1 MSNPFL
7 STSASRP
14 GHGTIHLAL
23 LLPNTPRLKQV
34 SYQYPLKLISPST
47 SHVSDDQSH
56 VVHTVY
62 LLSYGGGLVAGDEI
76 NLKII
81 LETNTRLVLL
91 TQGSTKLFKAPG
103 RHVLSKQCT
112 TVEVAPTSA
121 LCYLPDPVQPFER
134 SNFEQTQVYNILT
147 PETGSQSGNLCLLDW
162 VCNGRPANGE
172 HWSFFRYGSRNE
184 IYITP
189 PDGKRRL
196 LLRDNVIL
204 DDNGVDGSVATRM
217 DGQAVFGTLI
227 LFGPLMESLREFFM
241 AEFKLLSRIGD
252 RKWDSGSDCGEG
264 DEDIE
269 PAVARRLVRQRLEN
283 EAGVLWSAASVRG
296 CVVVKFTA
304 PEVEAGKDWLRRML
318 LEEGSVKAS
327 FGERAFLC
335 LR

>member
-7 STSASRP
+7 SSSASKP

-23 LLPNTPRLKQV
+23 LPPNTPRLKQV

-47 SHVSDDQSH
+47 PHVLDDGSLL
-56 VVHTVY
+56 VHTVY
-62 LLSYGGGLVAGDEI
+62 LLSYGGGLVAGDTI
-76 NLKII
+76 NLKVI
-81 LETNTRLVLL
+81 LEANTRLVLL
-91 TQGSTKLFKAPG
+91 TQGSTKLFKAPS
-103 RHVLSKQCT
+103 RDVLSKQCT

-147 PETGSQSGNLCLLDW
+147 PQAGDQSGNLCVLDW
-162 VCNGRPANGE
+162 VCNGRPATGE

-184 IYITP
+184 VYITR

-204 DDNGVDGSVATRM
+204 DDNGVDGSIATRM

-227 LFGPLMESLREFFM
+227 LFGPLLESLREFFM
-241 AEFKLLSRIGD
+241 AEFKLLSRIGG
-252 RKWDSGSDCGEG
+252 RKWDSGSDCGDGEG
-264 DEDIE
+264 DVE

-283 EAGVLWSAASVRG
+283 EANVLWSAASVRG

-318 LEEGSVKAS
+318 LEEGSVEAK

>member
-7 STSASRP
+7 SSASKP

-23 LLPNTPRLKQV
+23 LPPNTPRLKTV

-47 SHVSDDQSH
+47 FHVPDDESRL
-56 VVHTVY
+56 VHTVY
-62 LLSYGGGLVAGDEI
+62 LLSYGGGLVAGDAI
-76 NLKII
+76 NLNVI
-81 LETNTRLVLL
+81 LEANTRLVLL

-103 RHVLSKQCT
+103 RDVLTTQCM

-134 SNFEQTQVYNILT
+134 SNFEQTQIYNILCPNEGT
-147 PETGSQSGNLCLLDW
+147 DLGNICVLDW

-172 HWSFFRYGSRNE
+172 DWSFYRYGSRNE
-184 IYITP
+184 IYLSHP
-189 PDGKRRL
+189 NGKRRL
-196 LLRDNVIL
+196 LLRDNVVL
-204 DDNGVDGSVATRM
+204 DDGGNDASVAQRM

-227 LFGPLMESLREFFM
+227 LFGPLMRTLGEFFM
-241 AEFKLLSRIGD
+241 EEFKVLPRIGG
-252 RKWDSGSDCGEG
+252 RRWDSGSDCGDGE
-264 DEDIE
+264 EDVE
-269 PAVARRLVRQRLEN
+269 PAIVRRLVRQRQ
-283 EAGVLWSAASVRG
+283 EAEANVLWSAASVRG

-304 PEVEAGKDWLRRML
+304 PEVEAGKGWLRSML
-318 LEEGSVKAS
+318 LEEGTVRTM

>member
-7 STSASRP
+7 SSASKP

-23 LLPNTPRLKQV
+23 LPPNTPRLKTV

-47 SHVSDDQSH
+47 FHVPDDESRL
-56 VVHTVY
+56 VHTVY
-62 LLSYGGGLVAGDEI
+62 LLSYGGGLVAGDAI
-76 NLKII
+76 NLSVI
-81 LETNTRLVLL
+81 LEANTRLVLL
-91 TQGSTKLFKAPG
+91 TQGSTKLFKAPS
-103 RHVLSKQCT
+103 RDVLTTQCM

-134 SNFEQTQVYNILT
+134 SNFEQTQVYNIL
-147 PETGSQSGNLCLLDW
+147 PSKEGTGLGNLCVLDW

-172 HWSFFRYGSRNE
+172 NWSFYRYGSRNE
-184 IYITP
+184 IYISQ

-196 LLRDNVIL
+196 LLRDNVVL
-204 DDNGVDGSVATRM
+204 DDNGNDNSVAPRM

-227 LFGPLMESLREFFM
+227 LFGPLMRSLGQFFM
-241 AEFKLLSRIGD
+241 EEFKVLPRVGG
-252 RKWDSGSDCGEG
+252 RKWDSGSDCGDG
-264 DEDIE
+264 EDYAE
-269 PAVARRLVRQRLEN
+269 PAVVRRLVRQEVDTN
-283 EAGVLWSAASVRG
+283 VLWSAASVRG

-304 PEVEAGKDWLRRML
+304 PEAEAGKSWLRSML
-318 LEEGSVKAS
+318 SEDGSIRTT

>member
-7 STSASRP
+7 SSSASKP
-14 GHGTIHLAL
+14 GHGVIHLAL
-23 LLPNTPRLKQV
+23 LPPNSPRLKQV

-47 SHVSDDQSH
+47 SHVSGDQSH
-56 VVHTVY
+56 VIHTVY
-62 LLSYGGGLVAGDEI
+62 LLSYGGGLVAGDAIDLE
-76 NLKII
+76 II

-103 RHVLSKQCT
+103 REVLSKQRT
-112 TVEVAPTSA
+112 TVEVASASA
-121 LCYLPDPVQPFER
+121 LCYLPDPVQPFEH
-134 SNFEQTQVYNILT
+134 SNFEQTQVYNIVT
-147 PETGSQSGNLCLLDW
+147 PGNGSQTGSLCVLDW

-184 IYITP
+184 IYITQ

-204 DDNGVDGSVATRM
+204 DDEGINGSIATRM

-227 LFGPLMESLREFFM
+227 LFGPLLESLREFFM
-241 AEFKLLSRIGD
+241 AEFKLLSRIGG
-252 RKWDSGSDCGEG
+252 RKWDTGSDCGDGEG
-264 DEDIE
+264 EIE

-318 LEEGSVKAS
+318 VEEGSVKAS
-327 FGERAFLC
+327 FGEKALLC

>member
-7 STSASRP
+7 SSASKP

-23 LLPNTPRLKQV
+23 LSPNTPRLKTV

-47 SHVSDDQSH
+47 FHVPDDESRL
-56 VVHTVY
+56 VHTVY
-62 LLSYGGGLVAGDEI
+62 LLSYGGGLVAGDAI
-76 NLKII
+76 DLNVI

-103 RHVLSKQCT
+103 RDVLTTQCM

-134 SNFEQTQVYNILT
+134 SNFEQTQVYNILLSKD
-147 PETGSQSGNLCLLDW
+147 GSDLGNLCVLDW

-172 HWSFFRYGSRNE
+172 NWSFYRYGSRNE
-184 IYITP
+184 IYISQAE
-189 PDGKRRL
+189 GKRRL

-204 DDNGVDGSVATRM
+204 DDDKIDNSVATRM

-227 LFGPLMESLREFFM
+227 LFGPLMRSLGQFFM
-241 AEFKLLSRIGD
+241 EEFKVLPRIGG
-252 RKWDSGSDCGEG
+252 RKWDSGSDDGDGE
-264 DEDIE
+264 DDVE
-269 PAVARRLVRQRLEN
+269 PAVVRRSVRQRQEV
-283 EAGVLWSAASVRG
+283 EDRVLWSAASVRG

-304 PEVEAGKDWLRRML
+304 PEVEAGKSWLRSML
-318 LEEGSVKAS
+318 LEEGSVRS
-327 FGERAFLC
+327 MFGERAFMC